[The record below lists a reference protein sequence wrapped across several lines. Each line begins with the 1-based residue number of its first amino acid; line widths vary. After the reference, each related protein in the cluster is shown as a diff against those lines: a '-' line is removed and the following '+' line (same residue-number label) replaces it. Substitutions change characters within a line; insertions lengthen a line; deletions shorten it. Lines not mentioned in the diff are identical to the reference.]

1 MRILVLSDSHG
12 HLSRVMDMYNKT
24 RCEAVIFLGD
34 GLKDAQD
41 LYKISGSVPV
51 YMVCGNCDFFAGGT
65 PDTQLLELEGRRV
78 LITHGHRQNVKS
90 GLLELKSQALRSHAD
105 IVLFGH
111 THQSL
116 LTEQDGLLLANPGA
130 ASCGKYAVLTLNG
143 KIEIEFGDMYD

>member
-12 HLSRVMDMYNKT
+12 HLSRVMEIYNKT

-90 GLLELKSQALRSHAD
+90 GLLGLKSQALRSHAD

>member
-1 MRILVLSDSHG
+1 
-12 HLSRVMDMYNKT
+12 
-24 RCEAVIFLGD
+24 
-34 GLKDAQD
+34 
-41 LYKISGSVPV
+41 
-51 YMVCGNCDFFAGGT
+51 MVCGNCDFFAGGT

>member
-12 HLSRVMDMYNKT
+12 HLSRVMEIYNKT

-65 PDTQLLELEGRRV
+65 PDTQLLELEGDAC
-78 LITHGHRQNVKS
+78 
-90 GLLELKSQALRSHAD
+90 LLRTVIAKTSKAGCWS
-105 IVLFGH
+105 
-111 THQSL
+111 
-116 LTEQDGLLLANPGA
+116 
-130 ASCGKYAVLTLNG
+130 
-143 KIEIEFGDMYD
+143 